1 MKRKLLV
8 LSLLI
13 LTIIVTAACGNSNND
28 SSKFEGTWI
37 GFYENNGDPTAVE
50 ITIQQAGK
58 QVVVS
63 RKAGM
68 YVKLTDQYSSGLVNV
83 SNKPNSTVYVDYQ
96 FAKMTLPVLTGT
108 VSDDTLTVKYKDD
121 TGSYIYNKNN
131 DTLLYE
137 GTTFKKKSNDASLES
152 YIPEMQK
159 IIKETYLKNH
169 QKEQS
174 IAKFDFFFDDSMV
187 KSEQ

>member
-1 MKRKLLV
+1 MDFLYYLFN
-8 LSLLI
+8 LI
-13 LTIIVTAACGNSNND
+13 L
-28 SSKFEGTWI
+28 
-37 GFYENNGDPTAVE
+37 
-50 ITIQQAGK
+50 
-58 QVVVS
+58 
-63 RKAGM
+63 
-68 YVKLTDQYSSGLVNV
+68 
-83 SNKPNSTVYVDYQ
+83 Q
-96 FAKMTLPVLTGT
+96 FI
-108 VSDDTLTVKYKDD
+108 
-121 TGSYIYNKNN
+121 IYNKNN

-137 GTTFKKKSNDASLES
+137 GMTLKKKSNNDSLES

>member
-1 MKRKLLV
+1 MKRNFLV
-8 LSLLI
+8 LLFLI
-13 LTIIVTAACGNSNND
+13 LTIILTAACGNSNND

-37 GFYENNGDPTAVE
+37 GFHENNDDPTAVE

-68 YVKLTDQYSSGLVNV
+68 YYELTDQYSSGLINV

-96 FAKMTLPVLTGT
+96 FIKLTLPVLTGT

-137 GTTFKKKSNDASLES
+137 GTTFKRKSNEDSLES

-159 IIKETYLKNH
+159 IIKETYLK
-169 QKEQS
+169 
-174 IAKFDFFFDDSMV
+174 
-187 KSEQ
+187 KSSKRASYSKI

>member
-1 MKRKLLV
+1 MKRNFLV
-8 LSLLI
+8 LLFLI
-13 LTIIVTAACGNSNND
+13 LTIILTAACGNSNND

-37 GFYENNGDPTAVE
+37 GFHENNDDPTAVE

-68 YVKLTDQYSSGLVNV
+68 YYELTDQYSSGLINV

-96 FAKMTLPVLTGT
+96 FIKLTLPVLTGT
-108 VSDDTLTVKYKDD
+108 VSDDTLTVKYKND

-137 GTTFKKKSNDASLES
+137 GTTFKRKSNEDSLES

-169 QKEQS
+169 QKEQA

-187 KSEQ
+187 KGNK

>member
-13 LTIIVTAACGNSNND
+13 LTMILTAACGNSNND

-37 GFYENNGDPTAVE
+37 GFYENNDHPTAVE
-50 ITIQQAGK
+50 VTIQQAGK

-63 RKAGM
+63 PKIGT
-68 YVKLTDQYSSGLVNV
+68 YSELTDQYSSGLINVN
-83 SNKPNSTVYVDYQ
+83 NKPNSTVYVDYI
-96 FAKMTLPVLTGT
+96 FIKLTLPVYTGT
-108 VSDDTLTVKYKDD
+108 VSDDTLTVKHKDD
-121 TGSYIYNKNN
+121 TDTYIYNKNN

-137 GTTFKKKSNDASLES
+137 GMTLKKKSNDDSLES

-159 IIKETYLKNH
+159 ILKETYLKNH

>member
-1 MKRKLLV
+1 MKRKLLIF
-8 LSLLI
+8 SLLI
-13 LTIIVTAACGNSNND
+13 LTIILTAACGTNKND

-37 GFYENNGDPTAVE
+37 GFHKNNGDPTAVE

-68 YVKLTDQYSSGLVNV
+68 YYELTDQYSSGLINVN
-83 SNKPNSTVYVDYQ
+83 NKPNSTVYVDYQ
-96 FAKMTLPVLTGT
+96 FIKLTLPVLTGT
-108 VSDDTLTVKYKDD
+108 VSDDTLTVKYKDE

-137 GTTFKKKSNDASLES
+137 GTTFKKKSNDDSLES

-187 KSEQ
+187 KGNK

>member
-1 MKRKLLV
+1 MKRNFLV
-8 LSLLI
+8 LLLLI
-13 LTIIVTAACGNSNND
+13 LTMILTAACGNSNND

-37 GFYENNGDPTAVE
+37 GFHEDNGKPAAIEV
-50 ITIQQAGK
+50 TIQQAGK
-58 QVVVS
+58 EVVVFPQI
-63 RKAGM
+63 GM
-68 YVKLTDQYSSGLVNV
+68 YAELTDQYSSGLINVN
-83 SNKPNSTVYVDYQ
+83 NKPNSTVYVDYQ
-96 FAKMTLPVLTGT
+96 FVKMTLPVYTGT
-108 VSDDTLTVKYKDD
+108 VSDGTLTVKYKDSTD
-121 TGSYIYNKNN
+121 TYIYNKNN
-131 DTLLYE
+131 DTLLC
-137 GTTFKKKSNDASLES
+137 GGMTLKKKSNDNSLES

>member
-1 MKRKLLV
+1 MKRNFLV
-8 LSLLI
+8 LLFLI
-13 LTIIVTAACGNSNND
+13 LTMMLTAACGNNND

-37 GFYENNGDPTAVE
+37 GFHENNDDPTAVE

-68 YVKLTDQYSSGLVNV
+68 YHELTDQYSSGLINV

-96 FAKMTLPVLTGT
+96 FIKLTLPVLTGT

-137 GTTFKKKSNDASLES
+137 GTTFKRKSNEDSLES

-169 QKEQS
+169 QKEQA

-187 KSEQ
+187 KGNK